1 MNDDQCY
8 GILILAAGNSSRL
21 GEPKQ
26 LLRYKGKTL
35 ISNVVDAAT
44 SLVPTRVTVV
54 TGANAELI
62 SNELSKSS
70 VSIVYN
76 PHWQEGMSSSIRIG
90 ITHLKDKNPH
100 LQGVI
105 LSVSDQP
112 FVSSSLFLTLI
123 ETAKSTGKSIVA
135 SLYDNTFGTPVL
147 FQKQYFDS
155 LLCLKGVEGAKKLI
169 KQFPEDVATI
179 PFPLGGIDIDTQEDY
194 RLLIDR

>member
-44 SLVPTRVTVV
+44 SVVPTRVTAV

-90 ITHLKDKNPH
+90 ITHLKHKNPH

-123 ETAKSTGKSIVA
+123 ETVKSTKKGIVA

-179 PFPLGGIDIDTQEDY
+179 PFPQGGIDIDTQEDY